1 MVITGVKRRMEE
13 LLEKHM
19 NDLRYAYAFMVT
31 GHPLL
36 GGTLPFITPMHYIFF
51 LLIFWGR
58 NQSEIFLVYFSIFG
72 ISFGHIS
79 CYGVLFDNSS
89 VEYMVCDFMWTRG

>member
-19 NDLRYAYAFMVT
+19 NDLRYAYAFMVS

-36 GGTLPFITPMHYIFF
+36 GGTLPFITPMHHIFF

-58 NQSEIFLVYFSIFG
+58 NQSEIFLVYFLIFG
-72 ISFGHIS
+72 ISLANSNASSNFSVCLFLEINIFIS
-79 CYGVLFDNSS
+79 
-89 VEYMVCDFMWTRG
+89 